1 MFALAPLFVVGSVL
15 LGVALFL
22 ARAVPAWTA
31 ALLIVG
37 SVLVPFSSGGG
48 PLAALTLLPLGAA
61 LCLIGARVTRSL

>member
-37 SVLVPFSSGGG
+37 SVLVPFSSGG
-48 PLAALTLLPLGAA
+48 PWQPSP
-61 LCLIGARVTRSL
+61 CSPSVQRSA

>member
-48 PLAALTLLPLGAA
+48 PWQPSP
-61 LCLIGARVTRSL
+61 CSPSVQRSA